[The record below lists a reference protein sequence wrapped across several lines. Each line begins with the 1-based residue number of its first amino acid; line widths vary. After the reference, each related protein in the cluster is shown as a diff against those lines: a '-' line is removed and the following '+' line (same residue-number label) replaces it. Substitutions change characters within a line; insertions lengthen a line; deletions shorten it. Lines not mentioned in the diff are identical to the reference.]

1 MLILGSRARD
11 IAIIH
16 GLTQENTVMHFY
28 IIDKQLFVCSRNK
41 IPALPACSTTKTVTL
56 QFLCFLKQDKSLL
69 LGFYVQSLGLTLVG
83 SPGNRKYLTKVAS
96 KRQESKP
103 PIKSPKRRI

>member
-56 QFLCFLKQDKSLL
+56 QFLCCCK
-69 LGFYVQSLGLTLVG
+69 
-83 SPGNRKYLTKVAS
+83 
-96 KRQESKP
+96 
-103 PIKSPKRRI
+103 

>member
-16 GLTQENTVMHFY
+16 GLTQESTVMHFY

-56 QFLCFLKQDKSLL
+56 QFLCFLKQDKSL
-69 LGFYVQSLGLTLVG
+69 
-83 SPGNRKYLTKVAS
+83 
-96 KRQESKP
+96 
-103 PIKSPKRRI
+103 